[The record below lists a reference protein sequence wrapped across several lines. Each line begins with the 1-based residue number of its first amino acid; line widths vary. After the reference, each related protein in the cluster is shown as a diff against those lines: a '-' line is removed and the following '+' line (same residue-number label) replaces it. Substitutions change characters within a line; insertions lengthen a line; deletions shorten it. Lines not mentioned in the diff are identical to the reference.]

1 MGNYGVITGQATAQ
15 RLTAGT
21 QQLTLLSIA
30 DNEGVSILANQFTV
44 DSIGNYLAS
53 IKLFPAAIGQGMTCT
68 MQIWNQTTGALAG
81 SAPLQVPLNSAGNIG
96 LSVNIPFNVAN
107 VAHNFRIRIVVPG
120 EVRTPNACDLSLQGG
135 SIMQA
140 IISSTSADA
149 GDSGG
154 SFGSGADGDVTI
166 AASAPIAKDMYY
178 NNLTIAAGQALATAG
193 FRIFVRNILTMAAGS
208 SITGNGGAG
217 VAAGGA
223 GGMAGAAAVGA
234 TVGAGFIGAAAAPGP
249 GFGISVAGTNA
260 TTTGGGAGGASGAG
274 TAGAGAAGGT
284 ATAPNAAQ
292 GGPTPANVVQ
302 HMPNAVTTA
311 LAGTAVA
318 TLIRGGAGGAS
329 GSGDT
334 AASTGGGGGG
344 GGGVVVVAAR
354 SFAGTGTIE
363 ANGGAGGDG
372 AAAAVAGGG
381 GGGGGGCVLTVS
393 NGTLPVTITAQAL
406 GGAAGAAGAGGGGVG
421 TVGAVGNAIHVQL
434 GT

>member
-21 QQLTLLSIA
+21 QQLTLASIA

-120 EVRTPNACDLSLQGG
+120 EVRTPNACDLSVQGG

-154 SFGSGADGDVTI
+154 SFGSGADGNVTI

-208 SITGNGGAG
+208 SITGNGAAGAT
-217 VAAGGA
+217 ADAGGA
-223 GGMAGAAAVGA
+223 AGAAAVGL
-234 TVGAGFIGAAAAPGP
+234 TVGAGFIGAAGVVGAG
-249 GFGISVAGTNA
+249 VAGTNA

-274 TAGAGAAGGT
+274 TGGAGAAGGT

-292 GGPTPANVVQ
+292 GGPTAANVVQ

-318 TLIRGGAGGAS
+318 TLIRGGAGGAA
-329 GSGDT
+329 GAGN
-334 AASTGGGGGG
+334 AAAVVGGGGGG

-354 SFAGTGTIE
+354 SFVGTGTIE

-372 AAAAVAGGG
+372 AAANIAGGG

-406 GGAAGAAGAGGGGVG
+406 GGAPGAAGGGGGGVG

>member
-154 SFGSGADGDVTI
+154 SFGNGADGDVTI

-208 SITGNGGAG
+208 SITGNGAVGA
-217 VAAGGA
+217 AADVGGA
-223 GGMAGAAAVGA
+223 AGAAAVGL
-234 TVGAGFIGAAAAPGP
+234 TVGAGFIGAAAAGGP
-249 GFGISVAGTNA
+249 GFGAGVAGTNA

-274 TAGAGAAGGT
+274 GGGAGAAGGT
-284 ATAPNAAQ
+284 ATAPTAAQ

-329 GSGDT
+329 GGGSG
-334 AASTGGGGGG
+334 AQTGAGGGG

-363 ANGGAGGDG
+363 ANGGGGGAGS
-372 AAAAVAGGG
+372 AAANAGGG

-393 NGTLPVTITAQAL
+393 NGTLPVTITARAL
-406 GGAAGAAGAGGGGVG
+406 GGAAGAAGAGGGAVG